1 MYLETFNYEERVTL
15 LTVLIDNIHDTNEF
29 RMFLN
34 KRIENKAVF
43 NKEKMD
49 YYMQIRELES
59 KQAEMNRTMQE
70 NNEAEKQE
78 QIAKELVELR
88 ASIST
93 ASRTETKE
101 IRDKIFRLERQK
113 AAYEKQISQYE
124 EQIKKKQVII

>member
-1 MYLETFNYEERVTL
+1 MRSEDPFAFGPYEEKMKTILRKLSGLKPCMYLETFNYDERVTL

-59 KQAEMNRTMQE
+59 KQAEMNRTM
-70 NNEAEKQE
+70 
-78 QIAKELVELR
+78 
-88 ASIST
+88 
-93 ASRTETKE
+93 
-101 IRDKIFRLERQK
+101 
-113 AAYEKQISQYE
+113 
-124 EQIKKKQVII
+124 